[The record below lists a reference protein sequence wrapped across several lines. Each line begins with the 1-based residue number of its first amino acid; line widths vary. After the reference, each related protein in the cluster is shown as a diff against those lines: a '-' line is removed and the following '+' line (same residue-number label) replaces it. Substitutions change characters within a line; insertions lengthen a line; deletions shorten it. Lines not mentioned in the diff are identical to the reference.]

1 MRVIFV
7 FNLYIYDFLLLYLNR
22 KIYVNKN
29 NVFISDIIY
38 YAI

>member
-1 MRVIFV
+1 MCVIFV

>member
-38 YAI
+38 YSI

>member
-1 MRVIFV
+1 MCIIF
-7 FNLYIYDFLLLYLNR
+7 FLNLYIYDFSLLYLNR